1 MTSGPREIA
10 GARLD
15 ILSAFTNRRTA
26 EERDKR
32 QTGGRERRHRLLRQI
47 PYPVPRTPYPVP
59 VPVPVAYRQ
68 IKGFTRHIVP

>member
-47 PYPVPRTPYPVP
+47 PYPVP

-68 IKGFTRHIVP
+68 IKGFTRHIDERACHKL